1 MSRFLEFVSQ
11 HMAGRVAV
19 SGRLAALSSVLALLV
34 ASRVAAAEVDDRVT
48 LGYLASPPIA
58 ASARGVSHAMMLR
71 WDARAWRPWL
81 ELGVGIEAGVSGGRE
96 SLTRFAVLPGVAL
109 VKPVGDFEL
118 RLEQQIGWQV
128 VHGRITLGG
137 IPLRGTETRSFHQE
151 LAVALDAPLTEVVD
165 LRVRGG
171 MVVDGIYPPGYSS
184 TRVGPFVAIAFVVK
198 P

>member
-1 MSRFLEFVSQ
+1 MTRSSRI
-11 HMAGRVAV
+11 VAP
-19 SGRLAALSSVLALLV
+19 LALVLAIV
-34 ASRVAAAEVDDRVT
+34 AGTARAEPRSARAASAQGIDDRVT

-71 WDARAWRPWL
+71 WDARLLRPWL
-81 ELGVGIEAGVSGGRE
+81 ELGLGIEAGVSGGQE
-96 SLTRFAVLPGVAL
+96 SLTRFAVLPGFAL
-109 VKPVGDFEL
+109 VKPLGSLEL
-118 RLEQQIGWQV
+118 RLEHQIGWQL

-137 IPLRGTETRSFHQE
+137 VPLRGTESRSFHQE

>member
-1 MSRFLEFVSQ
+1 MSRFREFVSQ
-11 HMAGRVAV
+11 PMARRVASTGPV
-19 SGRLAALSSVLALLV
+19 TSVVLALLL
-34 ASRVAAAEVDDRVT
+34 ASGSAAAEVDHRAT

-71 WDARAWRPWL
+71 WDARTFRPWL

-96 SLTRFAVLPGVAL
+96 SLTRFAVLPGFAL
-109 VKPVGDFEL
+109 IKRVGTFEL
-118 RLEQQIGWQV
+118 RLEQHVGWQLV
-128 VHGRITLGG
+128 RGRITLDG

-151 LAVALDAPLTEVVD
+151 LAVALDAPLTEVVA

-184 TRVGPFVAIAFVVK
+184 TRVGPFVGIAFVVK